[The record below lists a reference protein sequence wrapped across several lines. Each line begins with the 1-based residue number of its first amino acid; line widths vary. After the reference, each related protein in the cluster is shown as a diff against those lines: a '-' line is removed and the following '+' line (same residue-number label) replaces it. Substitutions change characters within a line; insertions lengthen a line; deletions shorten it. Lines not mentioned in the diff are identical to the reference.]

1 MNSSEIEMIS
11 ELSNANEKASHYCG
25 LLKQEMEICHSFLS
39 KQEREI
45 LRHYYGYLINISHKR
60 FRHRQNIY
68 AQKAGPLVSSIALKA
83 KILDCGCG
91 LGSESILCGIL
102 GAEVTGVD
110 LMEKRLAVAN
120 KRLNFYRSKLNK
132 LIPVTFCLGSVFDMS
147 DTFDVIHAQEAISHI
162 DPAGKFVKFAYEHLR
177 PGGELIIMDGNAL
190 NPYRYLL
197 AKKAQRRGGGTY
209 TKLNNPSTG
218 EMVSV
223 AQERMFTVPSIKR
236 MLIRNGFEIQEARIY
251 GFCTYIPLIISSKD
265 IAHYIESLFSRVP
278 IVRMFGGYYII
289 TARKRSR
296 DAAVL

>member
-11 ELSNANEKASHYCG
+11 ELSNAYEKSSYYCG

-39 KQEREI
+39 KQEQEI

-60 FRHRQNIY
+60 FRHRQIIY
-68 AQKAGPLVSSIALKA
+68 AQKVSPLVSSIALKA
-83 KILDCGCG
+83 KILDAGCG

-110 LMEKRLAVAN
+110 LTEKWIAVAN
-120 KRLNFYRSKLNK
+120 KRLDFYRSKLNK
-132 LIPVTFCLGSVFDMS
+132 PIPVTFCLGSVFDMS

-190 NPYRYLL
+190 NPHRYLI
-197 AKKAQRRGGGTY
+197 AKKAQSRGGGTY
-209 TKLNNPSTG
+209 IKVKNPNTG
-218 EMVSV
+218 EMVSF
-223 AQERMFTVPSIKR
+223 AQERMFTVWSIRR
-236 MLIRNGFEIQEARIY
+236 MLIRNGFEIQEVRIY
-251 GFCTYIPLIISSKD
+251 RFCPYIPLTVKSKD
-265 IAHYIESLFSRVP
+265 IAHYIESLFSRIP
-278 IVRMFGGYYII
+278 IVRMFGACYSI

-296 DAAVL
+296 DATAL